1 MLACP
6 DIKPSFP
13 LTSIND
19 IQISKLGELELKT
32 TLDPGGLNNPSSQE
46 GQFNM
51 FFGSFLY
58 KS

>member
-32 TLDPGGLNNPSSQE
+32 TLDPGSLKNPSSQE

-51 FFGSFLY
+51 FFWQFSL
-58 KS
+58 